1 MRTDFNPTPPHRRV
15 SDWSACPACVS
26 EGRDGYAHN
35 YINANRQLWAFCVT
49 HHTRWFVTR
58 ELNVGPIPDISSR
71 PHILFDG
78 YTEVDPV
85 DGLRFA
91 NATKTVT

>member
-1 MRTDFNPTPPHRRV
+1 MKTDFNPTPAHRRV

-26 EGRDGYAHN
+26 EHRPGHASNYVNAHQ
-35 YINANRQLWAFCVT
+35 ILWAFCVT

-58 ELNVGPIPDISSR
+58 ELNVGPIPDISAR

-78 YTEVDPV
+78 YAEVDPV
-85 DGLRFA
+85 DGLRFH
-91 NATKTVT
+91 NVLKPVT